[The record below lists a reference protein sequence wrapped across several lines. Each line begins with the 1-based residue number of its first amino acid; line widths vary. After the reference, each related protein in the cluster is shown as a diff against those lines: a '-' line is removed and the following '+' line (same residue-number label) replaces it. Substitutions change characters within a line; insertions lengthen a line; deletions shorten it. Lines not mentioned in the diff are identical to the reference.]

1 MAVLATMIV
10 GLFFG
15 ISAAYVALMIP
26 FAVDSFLGA
35 YLLRKTFRGHNGQYV
50 QPKELV
56 FKNSNFET
64 I

>member
-1 MAVLATMIV
+1 LAA

-15 ISAAYVALMIP
+15 ISFASVALIIP
-26 FAVDSFLGA
+26 FAADSFLGLA
-35 YLLRKTFRGHNGQYV
+35 LLRKTFRGHSGAYV

-56 FKNSNFET
+56 FKNSAFET